1 MSFAQHERGKFICS
15 KIQYYILMAL
25 GREEIDAEE
34 AGRIF
39 DLLSEVETSG
49 STHNSEL
56 VREPFYLQAV
66 KDWQKVRERR
76 RKKYE
81 DRRIV
86 NQSRG

>member
-1 MSFAQHERGKFICS
+1 MSFTQHERGKFICS
-15 KIQYYILMAL
+15 KIQHYILMAL

-56 VREPFYLQAV
+56 VKEPFYIQAV

-76 RKKYE
+76 MKKYE
-81 DRRIV
+81 NRTII
-86 NQSRG
+86 S